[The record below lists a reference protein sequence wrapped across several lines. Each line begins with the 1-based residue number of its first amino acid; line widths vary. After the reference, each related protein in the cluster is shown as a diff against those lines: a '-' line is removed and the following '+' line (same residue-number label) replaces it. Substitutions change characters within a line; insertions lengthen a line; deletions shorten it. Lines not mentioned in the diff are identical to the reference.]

1 MSLSMPL
8 SNKQINICEK
18 GNLEDILSL
27 INQGCDGNRIFQY
40 TCYYGHI
47 KVVEYLVEKC
57 GVNARASDD
66 YAVQTASV
74 GGYFEVIKYLVEK
87 CGANARANDDFA
99 IRHGYDHLE
108 VVKYLIEDCGANARA
123 NDDFAIRHGYGHL
136 EVVKYLIEDCGANAR
151 ANDDY
156 AVRMASSGGYL
167 EVVKYLVEKC
177 GANARAKNDYAV
189 QCASRYDCFEVVK
202 YLVEKCGAILSV
214 PNPKYERYLSVC
226 EKGEKKRKCI
236 MAKKIYF
243 WWVQT
248 CYNPD
253 TLCGQRSMYKGYREY
268 LNIR

>member
-99 IRHGYDHLE
+99 IRHGYD
-108 VVKYLIEDCGANARA
+108 
-123 NDDFAIRHGYGHL
+123 HL

>member
-123 NDDFAIRHGYGHL
+123 NDD
-136 EVVKYLIEDCGANAR
+136 
-151 ANDDY
+151 Y

-243 WWVQT
+243 WWVQI
-248 CYNPD
+248 CYNPN

-268 LNIR
+268 LSIR